1 MFSILK
7 IAVIRCWLDILLA
20 ALGMAA
26 WLFSIHYAEQL
37 LGGSSVGGFIADAIL
52 LTVAITLGVIALK
65 RTLHAIAHEPRQ
77 LVVTLTSSQI
87 NAEGSS
93 LRYEYH
99 FGNDELV
106 YVPIDAGKRI
116 YADSRLSFWY
126 RPIDVDKRPGMTTY
140 RSPWGFEFPDS

>member
-52 LTVAITLGVIALK
+52 LTVAITLGVIALD
-65 RTLHAIAHEPRQ
+65 RTAYAIVYEPRQ
-77 LVVTLTSSQI
+77 LVVTLTGSQFTTR
-87 NAEGSS
+87 GSS
-93 LRYEYH
+93 VRYAYR
-99 FGNDELV
+99 FDNDGLV
-106 YVPIDAGKRI
+106 HVPTDAGKRL
-116 YADSRLSFWY
+116 YAGDQMSFWY
-126 RPIDVDKRPGMTTY
+126 RPIDVINCHRTTIY
-140 RSPWGFEFPDS
+140 GLPWGFEFPDS